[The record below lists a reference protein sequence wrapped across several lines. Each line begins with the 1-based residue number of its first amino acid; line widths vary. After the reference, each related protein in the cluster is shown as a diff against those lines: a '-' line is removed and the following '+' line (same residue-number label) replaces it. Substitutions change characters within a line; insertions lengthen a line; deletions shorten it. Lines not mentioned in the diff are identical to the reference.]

1 MEVYRFVAIA
11 THFRRSGVLSAT
23 SPVTTVYQG
32 LVHPSE
38 PSAFSNK
45 SSILSGGSSFFVQP
59 TWSAQMEKQT
69 RQRASFKLHLK
80 IAGVHRVFASLCAVL
95 FFGISLIPMLARAQT
110 PQQVKP
116 PGSNPTPE
124 PAIPAILAAFGKYD
138 VVGLPAA
145 HGFKD
150 VDDFIFALIRDP
162 AFSEKV
168 NDIAV
173 ECGNSFY
180 QPVLDRYIAG
190 EDVPFVEAR
199 KAWRNTSQFMCST
212 SPFFEQLFPLV
223 RALNQKVP
231 SAKRLR
237 VLACDP
243 AIDWEQIKTRADYP
257 KGFDRDMNAATVMEN
272 EVFSKHHKALMLF
285 GIYHL
290 THAADPKDPSA
301 VSIYEKKHPNLTFV
315 VSDLGTFDTDSPAL
329 SSSPF
334 VSWPIP
340 SLTRAAGTWLGAL
353 DLSQFLPAGI
363 SIDQDCNVHM
373 NNPKSL
379 QRPMEDFVDAFL
391 YFGPQDLRLKEQMP
405 VDVRLDSDY
414 MTELQ
419 RRNAM
424 SGFDMIGTLK
434 EFDQKI
440 LSSAENPLL
449 GFKQADTRPFVK
461 RCLDRKAQSNPPK

>member
-1 MEVYRFVAIA
+1 MDNQALRG
-11 THFRRSGVLSAT
+11 TLSMA
-23 SPVTTVYQG
+23 Q
-32 LVHPSE
+32 L
-38 PSAFSNK
+38 K
-45 SSILSGGSSFFVQP
+45 S
-59 TWSAQMEKQT
+59 T
-69 RQRASFKLHLK
+69 
-80 IAGVHRVFASLCAVL
+80 GVHRVFRSLRYVL
-95 FFGISLIPMLARAQT
+95 FFVVILTAAAGQAQT
-110 PQQVKP
+110 PEQAKP
-116 PGSNPTPE
+116 TGSNPTPE
-124 PAIPAILAAFGKYD
+124 PVIPAILAAFDKYE

-150 VDDFIFALIRDP
+150 ADDFILTLIRNP

-173 ECGNSFY
+173 ECGNSLY

-190 EDVPFVEAR
+190 EDVPFAEAR

-223 RALNQKVP
+223 RAINQKVP
-231 SAKRLR
+231 MGKRLR

-243 AIDWEQIKTRADYP
+243 ALDWEQVKTRADFP
-257 KGFDRDMNAATVMEN
+257 KDYDRDATAATVMEK
-272 EVFSKHHKALMLF
+272 EVFAKHRKALMLF

-301 VSIYEKKHPNLTFV
+301 VSIYEKEHPNLTFV
-315 VSDLGTFDTDSPAL
+315 VSDLGTYDTDSPAL
-329 SSSPF
+329 ASSPF

-340 SLTRAAGTWLGAL
+340 SFARAKGTWLGAL
-353 DLSQFLPAGI
+353 DLSAFLPAGI
-363 SIDQDCNVHM
+363 AIDKDCNVHM

-391 YFGPQDLRLKEQMP
+391 YFGPQDLRLKEQIP
-405 VDVRLDSDY
+405 ADVTSDSDY

-419 RRNAM
+419 RREAM
-424 SGFDMIGTLK
+424 SGFPRIVTLK
-434 EFDQKI
+434 EFDQNTV
-440 LSSAENPLL
+440 SGAENPLL

-461 RCLDRKAQSNPPK
+461 RCLDRKAQSSAPK

>member
-1 MEVYRFVAIA
+1 MAKLIAGDALLSTETLYQVYIIRRLK
-11 THFRRSGVLSAT
+11 HFSLGLHGVIQNGQSSVSRTLSM
-23 SPVTTVYQG
+23 PQ
-32 LVHPSE
+32 L
-38 PSAFSNK
+38 K
-45 SSILSGGSSFFVQP
+45 S
-59 TWSAQMEKQT
+59 T
-69 RQRASFKLHLK
+69 
-80 IAGVHRVFASLCAVL
+80 GVHRVFRSLHSVL
-95 FFGISLIPMLARAQT
+95 FFAAILTAAAGQAQT
-110 PQQVKP
+110 PEQAKP
-116 PGSNPTPE
+116 RGSNPIPE
-124 PAIPAILAAFGKYD
+124 PAIPAILAAFDKYE

-150 VDDFIFALIRDP
+150 VDDFILTLIRNP

-173 ECGNSFY
+173 ECGNTLY

-190 EDVPFVEAR
+190 EDVPFAEAR

-223 RALNQKVP
+223 RALNQKIP
-231 SAKRLR
+231 LGKRLR

-243 AIDWEQIKTRADYP
+243 ALDWDQVKARADFP
-257 KGFDRDMNAATVMEN
+257 KDYDRDTTAATVMEK
-272 EVFSKHHKALMLF
+272 EVFAKHRKALMLF

-301 VSIYEKKHPNLTFV
+301 VSIYEKEHPNLTFV

-340 SLTRAAGTWLGAL
+340 SFARAKSTWLGAL
-353 DLSQFLPAGI
+353 DLSAFLPAGI
-363 SIDQDCNVHM
+363 AIDKDCNVHM
-373 NNPKSL
+373 SNPKSL

-391 YFGPQDLRLKEQMP
+391 YFGPQDLRLKEQIP
-405 VDVRLDSDY
+405 ADVTSDSDY
-414 MTELQ
+414 MMELQ
-419 RRNAM
+419 RREAM
-424 SGFDMIGTLK
+424 SGFPRIVTLK
-434 EFDQKI
+434 EFDQNTV
-440 LSSAENPLL
+440 SSAENPLL

-461 RCLDRKAQSNPPK
+461 RCLDRKAQSSVPK